1 MFDLV
6 TLDPSTSR
14 PV

>member
-6 TLDPSTSR
+6 TVPNSI
-14 PV
+14 